1 LGLDKGLGLERM
13 PIMRLIYLSILAGIW
28 AQNAVAA
35 TIPDC
40 AGQIEIRG
48 VRVTRVEK
56 NGALILTDG
65 RAVTLEGIRLAQ
77 GEAERGPHYLADAA
91 IAALTDM
98 AQAGS
103 VTFTAT
109 PPKEDRYDRVRA
121 QGFGKSWFQMAL
133 LEQGLARV
141 AIAPDRNEC
150 APDFYEAEARARQR
164 RAGLWALNEY
174 RVRTPQ
180 DLKNDIGTFQI
191 VEGWITNVGNG
202 SGRVFLDFSSDWQR
216 GFSAIIA
223 PEDKAAFRDFD
234 LEGLRAKH
242 VRIRG
247 TVQDFKGRPEIALS
261 NPAQIEILN

>member
-1 LGLDKGLGLERM
+1 
-13 PIMRLIYLSILAGIW
+13 MRLIYLSILAGIW
-28 AQNAVAA
+28 AQSAVAA

-40 AGQIEIRG
+40 AGQVEMRG
-48 VRVTRVEK
+48 VHVMRVEK

-77 GEAERGPHYLADAA
+77 GEAERGPRFLADQA
-91 IAALTDM
+91 IAALTQM
-98 AQAGS
+98 AQAGTES
-103 VTFTAT
+103 GRVTFTST

-121 QGFGKSWFQMAL
+121 QGFGKDWFQMAL

-141 AIAPDRNEC
+141 AIAPDRSEC
-150 APDFYEAEARARQR
+150 APDFYEAEARARAR
-164 RAGLWALNEY
+164 HAGIWALNEY
-174 RVRTPQ
+174 RVRNPQ
-180 DLKNDIGTFQI
+180 DLKNDIGTFQV
-191 VEGWITNVGNG
+191 VEGYITNVGNG

-216 GFSAIIA
+216 GFSAVIA

-234 LEGLRAKH
+234 LDGLQAKH

-247 TVQDFKGRPEIALS
+247 TVQDFNGRPEIALS